1 MRVTLATGIV
11 NIIHFAKK
19 GLRKTTVKYLF
30 SAKNISRIHKR
41 SELPLNVKS
50 KLNNASKYFTITTKS
65 STLSTKYVT
74 VFLMFVFIADV
85 VSKLIFPL
93 SKEEY

>member
-1 MRVTLATGIV
+1 MSVTLATEIL

-19 GLRKTTVKYLF
+19 GMRKTTVKYLF
-30 SAKNISRIHKR
+30 SAMNISRIHKR

-74 VFLMFVFIADV
+74 VFCCFF
-85 VSKLIFPL
+85 
-93 SKEEY
+93 YC